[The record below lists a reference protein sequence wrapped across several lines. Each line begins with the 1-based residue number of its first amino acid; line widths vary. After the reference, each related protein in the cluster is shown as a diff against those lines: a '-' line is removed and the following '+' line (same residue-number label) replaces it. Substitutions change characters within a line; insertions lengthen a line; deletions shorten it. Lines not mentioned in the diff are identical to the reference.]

1 MRVPSRATSKEEQ
14 VVRFRVANGRLGE
27 ETTELDGAI
36 NIGGHRSLFCFCE
49 LRCFSLELN
58 LARSLGCV
66 PRPRSGSLIQV
77 ATYENAAPLRRTA
90 LCSSDSE
97 GIPTRLAVDPA
108 APIRSPKATA
118 ISNFFRRRRPIGY
131 RSRAFLSLFKAS
143 Y

>member
-1 MRVPSRATSKEEQ
+1 MRVPSSATSKEEL

-27 ETTELDGAI
+27 GTAELDGAI
-36 NIGGHRSLFCFCE
+36 NIGGHRSLFGFCE

-66 PRPRSGSLIQV
+66 PRPRSGSVIQG
-77 ATYENAAPLRRTA
+77 ATYEIAAPLHRTA

-108 APIRSPKATA
+108 APIHFPETTA
-118 ISNFFRRRRPIGY
+118 SANFFRRWCPVGG
-131 RSRAFLSLFKAS
+131 RSRAFLGLFKTFP
-143 Y
+143 